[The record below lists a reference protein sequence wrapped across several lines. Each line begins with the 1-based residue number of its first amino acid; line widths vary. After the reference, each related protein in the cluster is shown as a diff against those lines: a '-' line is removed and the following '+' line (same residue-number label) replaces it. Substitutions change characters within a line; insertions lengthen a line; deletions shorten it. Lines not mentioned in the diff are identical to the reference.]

1 MADKPQ
7 VFPFRRAETEEPSKK
22 TAWRRLETAVGERA
36 EPDDAE
42 NKPLQVWQKEFWGK
56 NIRVPD
62 VGPVDIFCLAA
73 GVLLGKAEVLGGL
86 LPRRRSSATAILRL
100 FCWVPCCLAVCWLW
114 EKGPGCIWRQ
124 PRWRLW
130 CCICGRGMKN
140 AIGLRC
146 RWFARRRLSRLG
158 LWAKCWPVHFQPT
171 ICCWCALR
179 AVLRLGFHWFC

>member
-36 EPDDAE
+36 EPDAAE

-86 LPRRRSSATAILRL
+86 YPFGVAFAAA
-100 FCWVPCCLAVCWLW
+100 AVISYCH
-114 EKGPGCIWRQ
+114 
-124 PRWRLW
+124 
-130 CCICGRGMKN
+130 
-140 AIGLRC
+140 
-146 RWFARRRLSRLG
+146 FAPFLLG
-158 LWAKCWPVHFQPT
+158 
-171 ICCWCALR
+171 
-179 AVLRLGFHWFC
+179 AVLLGSLLALGMDVSGGNHTGGCGAVSAAEG